1 MYRDSINPNSHIYI
15 EELREQ
21 KPQIEP
27 KPPKIKIQ
35 QKPSFDGVLFL
46 IVVSLIGIGIIQ
58 TYSLSVYITSSYN
71 YNSFHFFIR
80 QLIVGGAGILIMWQ
94 LAKIDPDK
102 LISKVGWLLFVI
114 FSLILIFMPFLP
126 NSILIKAGGA
136 TRWLNIGFMSLSPVE
151 FFKIGFIYF
160 ISNSFYRRLNFQ
172 EKLKFKDEV
181 KLLMPYVLVFG
192 VVVFLIAVVQ
202 KDLGQIILLSS
213 ILGAMLFFANRSYK
227 VFLALIGVFLVA
239 FLVLIILF
247 PHRVKRVLGWWSHVQ
262 DSLLSFMPSFVQNAL
277 RVDQVGLS
285 YQISNSLNAVTNGGF
300 LGQNI
305 AQGSYK
311 LGFLPEVHTDF
322 VLAGLSEENGFL
334 GFFIVCSLIF
344 FMIIRI
350 LRISRRV
357 INSKYHLFTLGLG
370 IMLATE
376 FLINAFGVSG
386 ILPIKGM
393 GVPFLSYGGSSL
405 LASCVAIGLILSI
418 SRSLYKD
425 APKDKPQEEHQTNDN
440 ENK

>member
-1 MYRDSINPNSHIYI
+1 MNSINPNSHTHIK
-15 EELREQ
+15 ELIIQ
-21 KPQIEP
+21 KPTAT
-27 KPPKIKIQ
+27 KPKITKLTKQ
-35 QKPSFDGVLFL
+35 EQESFDGILFL
-46 IVVSLIGIGIIQ
+46 IVVSLIAIGIINS
-58 TYSLSVYITSSYN
+58 YSLSVYITSSYN

-80 QLIVGGAGILIMWQ
+80 QLIIGCFGISIMWFF
-94 LAKIDPDK
+94 AKIDPNK
-102 LISKVGWLLFVI
+102 LVTLVGWLLFGV
-114 FSLILIFMPFLP
+114 FSFILIIMPFLP

-160 ISNSFYRRLNFQ
+160 LSNSFHRRLNFQ
-172 EKLKFKDEV
+172 EKLNFKEEI
-181 KLLMPYVLVFG
+181 KLLIPYGLVFG

-213 ILGAMLFFANRSYK
+213 VLGVMLFFANRSYK
-227 VFLALIGVFLVA
+227 VFLTLIGILLVA
-239 FLVLIILF
+239 FLTLIVLF
-247 PHRVKRVLGWWSHVQ
+247 PHRMRRVLDWWAYVQ
-262 DSLLSFMPSFVQNAL
+262 DSLLSFMPTFMQNAL
-277 RVDQVGLS
+277 RIDQAGLS
-285 YQISNSLNAVTNGGF
+285 YQISNSLNAITNGGLF
-300 LGQNI
+300 GQNI

-322 VLAGLSEENGFL
+322 VLAGLSEENGFF
-334 GFFIVCSLIF
+334 GFLLVCLLIF

-350 LRISRRV
+350 LRIGRRV
-357 INSKYHLFTLGLG
+357 VNSKYHLFVLGLG
-370 IMLATE
+370 VMFATE

-418 SRSLYKD
+418 SKNIY
-425 APKDKPQEEHQTNDN
+425 QTAKKTNPANQN
-440 ENK
+440 EQK

>member
-1 MYRDSINPNSHIYI
+1 MDSINPNSHIYI
-15 EELREQ
+15 EELRE
-21 KPQIEP
+21 KKTKIEP
-27 KPPKIKIQ
+27 KSPREIIQ
-35 QKPSFDGVLFL
+35 QKPSFDGILFL

-58 TYSLSVYITSSYN
+58 SYSLSVYITSSYN

-80 QLIVGGAGILIMWQ
+80 QLIVGFFGIFIIWQ
-94 LAKIDPDK
+94 LAKIEPDK
-102 LISKVGWLLFVI
+102 LISKVGWLLFGV
-114 FSLILIFMPFLP
+114 FSFILIIMPFLP

-160 ISNSFYRRLNFQ
+160 LSNSFHRRLNFS
-172 EKLKFKDEV
+172 EKLNFKEEI
-181 KLLMPYVLVFG
+181 KLLIPYALVFG

-213 ILGAMLFFANRSYK
+213 VLGVMLFFANRSYK
-227 VFLALIGVFLVA
+227 VFLALIGILLLSFLT
-239 FLVLIILF
+239 LIILF
-247 PHRVKRVLGWWSHVQ
+247 PHRMRRVLDWWAYVQ
-262 DSLLSFMPSFVQNAL
+262 DGLLSFMPSFVQHAL
-277 RVDQVGLS
+277 RIDQAGLS
-285 YQISNSLNAVTNGGF
+285 YQISNSLNAITNGGLF
-300 LGQNI
+300 GQNI

-322 VLAGLSEENGFL
+322 VLAGLSEESGFFGFL
-334 GFFIVCSLIF
+334 LVCLLIF

-357 INSKYHLFTLGLG
+357 VNSKYHLFTLGLG
-370 IMLATE
+370 VMFATE

-405 LASCVAIGLILSI
+405 LASCIAIGLILSI
-418 SRSLYKD
+418 SKNIY
-425 APKDKPQEEHQTNDN
+425 QTNTANQN
-440 ENK
+440 EQK